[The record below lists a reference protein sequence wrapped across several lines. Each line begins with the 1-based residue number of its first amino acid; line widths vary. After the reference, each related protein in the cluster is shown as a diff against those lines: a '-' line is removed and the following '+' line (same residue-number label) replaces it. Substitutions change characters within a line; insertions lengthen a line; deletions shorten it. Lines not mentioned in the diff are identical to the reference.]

1 VVAYLS
7 LVLLGLRCVQNGAEN
22 RSLRALISH
31 LIYNAS
37 VYGIFVSKI
46 RGKRIFSI
54 LTIENPTQ
62 VEGTKVILDYSCFS
76 RIFSHFCN
84 KIRRWCTKFSRAQNQ
99 ELIMKNDKEPS
110 FRESVDMMFNRAVA
124 LLDLPPGLE
133 EKIRVCN
140 ATYTVRFGVRLRGK
154 IETFTG
160 YRSVHSEHMEPVK
173 GGIRFAMGVNQDEV
187 EALAALMTYKCALV
201 EAPFGGSKGGL
212 RIDPR
217 LYEEHELEL
226 ITRRFAYEL
235 IKRDLIDPAQ
245 NVPAPDMGTGEREM
259 AWIADQYNRM
269 NTSDINSKAC
279 VTGKPLNAGGIAGRV
294 EATGRGVQYAL
305 REFFRDERG
314 MKKAGLSGKLDGK
327 RVIVQGL
334 GNVGYH
340 AAKFLS
346 EEDGSKITGII
357 ERDGAL
363 VDEGGLNVEA
373 VSAWIKEHG
382 GVTGYP
388 DATYVETGA
397 TVMENECDILIP
409 AALEGVI
416 NLSNADRIKAPLIIE
431 AANGPVT
438 AGADDIMRNKGIV
451 IIPDMYANAGGV
463 TVSYF
468 EWVKNLSHIRFGRMQ
483 RRQEEGRHQLVV
495 DELERLSSD
504 KGLGWQL
511 SPGFKEKY
519 LRGADELELVRSGLD
534 DTMRI
539 SYQTMRDVWHER
551 DDVEDLRTAA
561 YIVSISK
568 VAASY
573 RAKGL

>member
-1 VVAYLS
+1 MTA
-7 LVLLGLRCVQNGAEN
+7 
-22 RSLRALISH
+22 
-31 LIYNAS
+31 
-37 VYGIFVSKI
+37 K
-46 RGKRIFSI
+46 
-54 LTIENPTQ
+54 
-62 VEGTKVILDYSCFS
+62 
-76 RIFSHFCN
+76 
-84 KIRRWCTKFSRAQNQ
+84 
-99 ELIMKNDKEPS
+99 KEPS
-110 FRESVDMMFNRAVA
+110 FRESVDLMFNRAVA
-124 LLDLPPGLE
+124 LMDLPPGLE

-140 ATYTVRFGVRLRGK
+140 ATYTVRFGVRLRGQ
-154 IETFTG
+154 IHTFTG

-217 LYEEHELEL
+217 QYDEHELEQ

-235 IKRDLIDPAQ
+235 AKRDLIHPSQ

-259 AWIADQYNRM
+259 AWIADQYARM
-269 NTSDINSKAC
+269 NTTDINARAC

-305 REFFRDERG
+305 REFFRDERD
-314 MKKAGLSGKLDGK
+314 MEKAGFTGTLEGK
-327 RVIVQGL
+327 RIIVQGL

-340 AAKFLS
+340 AAKFLAQ
-346 EEDGSKITGII
+346 EDGSIITGII

-363 VDEGGLNVEA
+363 FNPEGLDVEA
-373 VSAWIKEHG
+373 VREWIVRHG
-382 GVTGYP
+382 GVTGFP
-388 DATYVETGA
+388 DAAHTAEGA
-397 TVMENECDILIP
+397 AVLEEECDILIP

-416 NLSNADRIKAPLIIE
+416 NLSNAERIKASLIIE

-438 AGADDIMRNKGIV
+438 AGADDVLREKGIV

-468 EWVKNLSHIRFGRMQ
+468 EWVKNLSHIRFGRMG
-483 RRQEEGRHQLVV
+483 RRQEESRHELIVR
-495 DELERLSSD
+495 ELERLD
-504 KGLGWQL
+504 HYLGDAWSM
-511 SPGFKEKY
+511 SPDFKSKY

-539 SYQTMRDVWHER
+539 AYQSMREVWHER
-551 DDVEDLRTAA
+551 EDVSDLRTAA
-561 YIVSISK
+561 YLVSIGK
-568 VAASY
+568 VASSY

>member
-1 VVAYLS
+1 MSAV
-7 LVLLGLRCVQNGAEN
+7 
-22 RSLRALISH
+22 
-31 LIYNAS
+31 
-37 VYGIFVSKI
+37 
-46 RGKRIFSI
+46 
-54 LTIENPTQ
+54 
-62 VEGTKVILDYSCFS
+62 
-76 RIFSHFCN
+76 
-84 KIRRWCTKFSRAQNQ
+84 
-99 ELIMKNDKEPS
+99 KEPS
-110 FRESVDMMFNRAVA
+110 FRESVDLMFNRAVA
-124 LLDLPPGLE
+124 MMDLPPGLE

-140 ATYTVRFGVRLRGK
+140 ATYTVRFGVRLRGQ
-154 IETFTG
+154 IQTFTG
-160 YRSVHSEHMEPVK
+160 YRAVHSEHMEPVK

-217 LYEEHELEL
+217 QYDEHEMEL

-235 IKRDLIDPAQ
+235 IKRDLIHPSQ

-259 AWIADQYNRM
+259 AWIADQYARM
-269 NTSDINSKAC
+269 NTTEINAKAC

-305 REFFRDERG
+305 REFFRDSEG
-314 MKKAGLSGKLDGK
+314 MKKAGLKGKLDGK

-340 AAKFLS
+340 AAKFLAD
-346 EEDGSKITGII
+346 EDGCVITGII
-357 ERDGAL
+357 EHDGAL
-363 VDEGGLNVEA
+363 FNNDGLDVDA
-373 VSAWIKEHG
+373 VRAWIVKHG
-382 GVTGYP
+382 GVSGFP
-388 DATYVETGA
+388 DATHTAEGA
-397 TVMENECDILIP
+397 AVLEEECEILIP

-416 NLSNADRIKAPLIIE
+416 NLGNAARVKAPLIIE
-431 AANGPVT
+431 AANGPIT
-438 AGADDIMRNKGIV
+438 AGGDEILRKKGTV

-483 RRQEEGRHQLVV
+483 RRQEESRHELVIN
-495 DELERLSSD
+495 ELESLSASMGD
-504 KGLGWQL
+504 KWSM
-511 SPGFKEKY
+511 SPDFKAKY

-539 SYQTMRDVWHER
+539 AYQSMAAVWHER
-551 DDVEDLRTAA
+551 DDVEDLRMAA
-561 YIVSISK
+561 YLVSIGK

>member
-1 VVAYLS
+1 MQPS
-7 LVLLGLRCVQNGAEN
+7 N
-22 RSLRALISH
+22 
-31 LIYNAS
+31 
-37 VYGIFVSKI
+37 
-46 RGKRIFSI
+46 
-54 LTIENPTQ
+54 
-62 VEGTKVILDYSCFS
+62 
-76 RIFSHFCN
+76 
-84 KIRRWCTKFSRAQNQ
+84 
-99 ELIMKNDKEPS
+99 EPS
-110 FRESVDMMFNRAVA
+110 FRESVDLMFNRAVA
-124 LLDLPPGLE
+124 LMDLPAGLE

-154 IETFTG
+154 IHTFTG

-173 GGIRFAMGVNQDEV
+173 GGIRYALGVNQDEV

-217 LYEEHELEL
+217 EYDEHELEL

-235 IKRDLIDPAQ
+235 IKRDLINPAQ

-259 AWIADQYNRM
+259 AWIADQYKRM
-269 NTSDINSKAC
+269 NTTDINGVAC
-279 VTGKPLNAGGIAGRV
+279 VTGKPTHAGGIQGRT

-305 REFFRDERG
+305 HAFFRDEQG
-314 MKKAGLSGKLDGK
+314 LQKAGLKGTLKDK

-346 EEDGSKITGII
+346 EEDGCKITAII
-357 ERDGAL
+357 ERDGA
-363 VDEGGLNVEA
+363 VHDEGGLDVQAIYE
-373 VSAWIKEHG
+373 WIGKHG
-382 GVTGYP
+382 TITGFPGVT
-388 DATYVETGA
+388 VEDNGA
-397 TVMENECDILIP
+397 KLLEADCDILIP

-416 NLSNADRIKAPLIIE
+416 NLENADRIKAPLIIE

-438 AGADDIMRNKGIV
+438 SGADGILRKKGTV

-468 EWVKNLSHIRFGRMQ
+468 EWVKNLSHIRFGRMG
-483 RRQEEGRHQLVV
+483 RRQEESRHQLIV
-495 DELERLSSD
+495 DELERLD
-504 KGLGWQL
+504 RHLGDSW
-511 SPGFKEKY
+511 SMTPDFKNRY
-519 LRGADELELVRSGLD
+519 LRGAGELELVRSGLD
-534 DTMRI
+534 DTM
-539 SYQTMRDVWHER
+539 STAYQSMADVWHGR
-551 DDVEDLRTAA
+551 DDVDDLRTAA
-561 YIVSISK
+561 YLVSIEK

>member
-1 VVAYLS
+1 MA
-7 LVLLGLRCVQNGAEN
+7 
-22 RSLRALISH
+22 I
-31 LIYNAS
+31 
-37 VYGIFVSKI
+37 K
-46 RGKRIFSI
+46 
-54 LTIENPTQ
+54 P
-62 VEGTKVILDYSCFS
+62 
-76 RIFSHFCN
+76 
-84 KIRRWCTKFSRAQNQ
+84 
-99 ELIMKNDKEPS
+99 EPS
-110 FRESVDMMFNRAVA
+110 FRESVDLMFNRAVA
-124 LLDLPPGLE
+124 LMDLPPGLE

-140 ATYTVRFGVRLRGK
+140 ATYTVRFGVRLRGQ

-173 GGIRFAMGVNQDEV
+173 GGIRFAPNVHQDEV

-217 LYEEHELEL
+217 KYEEHELEL

-235 IKRDLIDPAQ
+235 AKRDLIHPSQ

-259 AWIADQYNRM
+259 AWIADQYARM
-269 NTSDINSKAC
+269 NTTDINARAC

-305 REFFRDERG
+305 REFFRDPRDAE
-314 MKKAGLSGKLDGK
+314 KANLAGSLDGK

-346 EEDGSKITGII
+346 EEDGAIITGII

-363 VDEGGLNVEA
+363 FNPAGLDVEA
-373 VSAWIKEHG
+373 VHNWIVKHG
-382 GVTGYP
+382 GVTGFP
-388 DATYVETGA
+388 DATHSAEGA
-397 TVMENECDILIP
+397 AVLEEECDILIP
-409 AALEGVI
+409 AALEAVI
-416 NLSNADRIKAPLIIE
+416 NLSNAARIKAPLIIE

-438 AGADDIMRNKGIV
+438 AGGDDILREKGTV

-483 RRQEEGRHQLVV
+483 RRQEEARHQLVI
-495 DELERLSSD
+495 DELSRLD
-504 KGLGWQL
+504 QAMGDAWTMTPEFKG
-511 SPGFKEKY
+511 KY
-519 LRGADELELVRSGLD
+519 LRGAGELELVRSGLD

-539 SYQTMRDVWHER
+539 AYQSMRDVWHSR
-551 DDVEDLRTAA
+551 GDVDDLRTAA
-561 YIVSISK
+561 YLVSINK